1 MIEIL
6 SLIGKLAYDKKLHFL
21 AGFIISVVFTLL
33 AYDVVGLTAG
43 VMAGLGKEVYDYYDY
58 GDFDQRD
65 FLFTV
70 AGSIAGVILV
80 GLL

>member
-1 MIEIL
+1 
-6 SLIGKLAYDKKLHFL
+6 
-21 AGFIISVVFTLL
+21 
-33 AYDVVGLTAG
+33 
-43 VMAGLGKEVYDYYDY
+43 MAGLGKEVYDYYDY

-70 AGSIAGVILV
+70 AGSITGVILV